1 MVRNVYIIFQPTPAP
16 YRDSTNRYMGAENN
30 LPKEGDKGIGT
41 QLARAA
47 GMPGQAHCINPL

>member
-1 MVRNVYIIFQPTPAP
+1 MSTLYPKPALP
-16 YRDSTNRYMGAENN
+16 HIANLQIVSWVQKNN

-47 GMPGQAHCINPL
+47 EMPGQAHCINPL